1 MQASV
6 LNIYYYYSLLKL
18 LLLVLYLSALIRSL
32 LVLLSYDDDREDAR
46 EKRFRFRSLF
56 GLKSKGDINSSSRR
70 LAKLAPQSSSP
81 NPSSS
86 CALPLPLI
94 DTSLL

>member
-32 LVLLSYDDDREDAR
+32 LVLSYDDDREDAR
-46 EKRFRFRSLF
+46 EKRFRSLF

>member
-32 LVLLSYDDDREDAR
+32 LVLLSYDDDREDAQ
-46 EKRFRFRSLF
+46 EKRFRSLF

>member
-1 MQASV
+1 MNASKCFKY
-6 LNIYYYYSLLKL
+6 IL
-18 LLLVLYLSALIRSL
+18 LLFATKLIIIGIISFCANK
-32 LVLLSYDDDREDAR
+32 VSTSIIIHDDDREDAR
-46 EKRFRFRSLF
+46 EKRFRSLF

>member
-6 LNIYYYYSLLKL
+6 FNIYYYYSLLK

-46 EKRFRFRSLF
+46 EKRFRSLF

>member
-6 LNIYYYYSLLKL
+6 LNIYYYYSLLNL

-46 EKRFRFRSLF
+46 EKRFRSLF

>member
-6 LNIYYYYSLLKL
+6 LNIYHYYSLLK

-46 EKRFRFRSLF
+46 EKRFRSLF

>member
-6 LNIYYYYSLLKL
+6 FNIYYYYSLLK

-32 LVLLSYDDDREDAR
+32 LVLLSYDDDREDAQ
-46 EKRFRFRSLF
+46 EKRFRSLF

>member
-18 LLLVLYLSALIRSL
+18 LLLVLYLSALISSL

-46 EKRFRFRSLF
+46 EKRFRSLF

>member
-6 LNIYYYYSLLKL
+6 LNTYYYYSLLKL

-32 LVLLSYDDDREDAR
+32 LVLSYDDDREDAR

>member
-32 LVLLSYDDDREDAR
+32 LVLSDKDDREDAR
-46 EKRFRFRSLF
+46 EKRFRSLF

>member
-6 LNIYYYYSLLKL
+6 LNIYYCYSLLK

-46 EKRFRFRSLF
+46 EKRFRSLF

>member
-32 LVLLSYDDDREDAR
+32 LVLLSYDDWQSLKERTR
-46 EKRFRFRSLF
+46 EKSAFALSL
-56 GLKSKGDINSSSRR
+56 G
-70 LAKLAPQSSSP
+70 
-81 NPSSS
+81 
-86 CALPLPLI
+86 
-94 DTSLL
+94 

>member
-6 LNIYYYYSLLKL
+6 LNTYYYYSLLNL

-32 LVLLSYDDDREDAR
+32 LVLLSYDDDDREDAR
-46 EKRFRFRSLF
+46 EKRFRSLF

>member
-6 LNIYYYYSLLKL
+6 LNIYYYYSLRKL

-46 EKRFRFRSLF
+46 EKRFRSLF

>member
-18 LLLVLYLSALIRSL
+18 LLVLYLSALIRSL
-32 LVLLSYDDDREDAR
+32 LVLLSNDDDREDAR
-46 EKRFRFRSLF
+46 EKRFRSLF

>member
-32 LVLLSYDDDREDAR
+32 LVLSYDDDREDAR

>member
-6 LNIYYYYSLLKL
+6 LNTYYYYSLLKL

-32 LVLLSYDDDREDAR
+32 LVLSYDDDREDAR
-46 EKRFRFRSLF
+46 EKRSRSLF

>member
-32 LVLLSYDDDREDAR
+32 LVLLSDDDREDAR
-46 EKRFRFRSLF
+46 EKRFRSLF

>member
-1 MQASV
+1 MNASKCFKY
-6 LNIYYYYSLLKL
+6 IL
-18 LLLVLYLSALIRSL
+18 LLFATKIIIIGIISFCANKVSTSI
-32 LVLLSYDDDREDAR
+32 LSYDDDREDAR
-46 EKRFRFRSLF
+46 EKRFRSLF

>member
-46 EKRFRFRSLF
+46 EKRSRSLF

>member
-6 LNIYYYYSLLKL
+6 LNTYYYYSLLNL

-32 LVLLSYDDDREDAR
+32 LVLLSYDDDIEDAR
-46 EKRFRFRSLF
+46 EKRFRSLF

>member
-18 LLLVLYLSALIRSL
+18 LLVLYLSARIRSL
-32 LVLLSYDDDREDAR
+32 LVLLSNDDDREDA
-46 EKRFRFRSLF
+46 EKRFRSLF

>member
-1 MQASV
+1 MQVSV
-6 LNIYYYYSLLKL
+6 LNTYYYYSLLNL

-46 EKRFRFRSLF
+46 EKRFRSLF

>member
-32 LVLLSYDDDREDAR
+32 LVLSDDDREDAR
-46 EKRFRFRSLF
+46 EKRFRSLF

>member
-32 LVLLSYDDDREDAR
+32 LVLLSNDDDREDA
-46 EKRFRFRSLF
+46 EKRFRSLF

>member
-6 LNIYYYYSLLKL
+6 LNTYYYYSLLKL

-32 LVLLSYDDDREDAR
+32 LVLLFDDDREDAR
-46 EKRFRFRSLF
+46 EKRFRSLF

>member
-32 LVLLSYDDDREDAR
+32 LVLSCDDDREDAR
-46 EKRFRFRSLF
+46 EKRFRSLF

>member
-6 LNIYYYYSLLKL
+6 LNIYYYYSLLK

-46 EKRFRFRSLF
+46 EKRFRSLF

>member
-6 LNIYYYYSLLKL
+6 LNIYYYYSLLK

-32 LVLLSYDDDREDAR
+32 LVLLSYDDDREDAQ
-46 EKRFRFRSLF
+46 EKRFRSLF

>member
-1 MQASV
+1 MNASKCFKY
-6 LNIYYYYSLLKL
+6 IL
-18 LLLVLYLSALIRSL
+18 LLFATKIIIIGIISFCANKVSTSIIKSF
-32 LVLLSYDDDREDAR
+32 DDDREDAR
-46 EKRFRFRSLF
+46 EKRFRSLF

>member
-1 MQASV
+1 MNASKCFKY
-6 LNIYYYYSLLKL
+6 IL
-18 LLLVLYLSALIRSL
+18 LLFATKLIIIGIISFCANKVSTSIIIL
-32 LVLLSYDDDREDAR
+32 DDDREDA
-46 EKRFRFRSLF
+46 EKRFRSLF

>member
-6 LNIYYYYSLLKL
+6 LNTYYYYSLLKL

-32 LVLLSYDDDREDAR
+32 LVLSYDDDREDAQ
-46 EKRFRFRSLF
+46 EKRFRSLF

>member
-32 LVLLSYDDDREDAR
+32 LVLSDKDDREDAR
-46 EKRFRFRSLF
+46 EKRFRSLF
-56 GLKSKGDINSSSRR
+56 GLKSKGDINSNSRR

>member
-6 LNIYYYYSLLKL
+6 LNTYYYYSLLKL

-32 LVLLSYDDDREDAR
+32 LVLSYDDDREDAR
-46 EKRFRFRSLF
+46 EKRFRSLF

>member
-6 LNIYYYYSLLKL
+6 LNTYYYYSLLK

-46 EKRFRFRSLF
+46 EKRFRSLF

>member
-32 LVLLSYDDDREDAR
+32 LVLSSYDDDREDAR
-46 EKRFRFRSLF
+46 EKRFRSLF